1 MNFIERF
8 REKHLLFY
16 DMEKVAKN
24 IGAVDQSFAFATL
37 FSFALFKVL
46 KFKKTE
52 KFV

>member
-37 FSFALFKVL
+37 SSFALL